1 MVIACVSFNVRVMT
15 VATPLLF
22 MMEQY
27 PVSMIKCLTYLVTY
41 VDIYMN
47 PKPMDITRKEH
58 HQTTETDAEAG
69 SGVADGSTRQ

>member
-1 MVIACVSFNVRVMT
+1 MSN
-15 VATPLLF
+15 LF
-22 MMEQY
+22 GT
-27 PVSMIKCLTYLVTY
+27 IRRYL
-41 VDIYMN
+41 YMN